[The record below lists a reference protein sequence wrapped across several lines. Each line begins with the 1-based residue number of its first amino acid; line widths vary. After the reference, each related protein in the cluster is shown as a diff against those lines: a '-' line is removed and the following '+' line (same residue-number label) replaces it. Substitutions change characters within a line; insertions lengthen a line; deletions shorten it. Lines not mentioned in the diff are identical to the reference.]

1 MTKQSDDNK
10 QFLSTAEAAKLLD
23 VSRVTVFN
31 RIKRGDIAAHKV
43 GREYAI
49 PREEVT
55 RLVDG
60 EITDEDKQVI
70 DAAVDKTFSEYGEAL
85 RKLGKE

>member
-1 MTKQSDDNK
+1 MTKQNNEHK
-10 QFLSTAEAAKLLD
+10 KFLSTVEAAELLG

-31 RIKRGDIAAHKV
+31 RIKRGDIEAHKI
-43 GREYAI
+43 GREFAI

-60 EITDEDKQVI
+60 ELTDKDKKTI
-70 DAAVDKTFSEYGEAL
+70 DTAVDKTFAEYGEAL